1 MSAQLIT
8 TFYECFQRR
17 DYEGMAA
24 CYHPE
29 ATFKDEAFDLKGQE
43 EIGAMWTSLI
53 KAGKDLSLS
62 FSDVQAEGQQGS
74 ARWIAA
80 YTFSRTGRRVVNH
93 IQANFVFKDGL
104 IYRHRDTFSFWRW
117 SRQALGLTGW
127 LLGWTPWLQK
137 QVRQT
142 AMSGLRKYMARAAES

>member
-1 MSAQLIT
+1 
-8 TFYECFQRR
+8 
-17 DYEGMAA
+17 
-24 CYHPE
+24 
-29 ATFKDEAFDLKGQE
+29 
-43 EIGAMWTSLI
+43 
-53 KAGKDLSLS
+53 
-62 FSDVQAEGQQGS
+62 
-74 ARWIAA
+74 
-80 YTFSRTGRRVVNH
+80 VVNH